1 MADATNG
8 GKYSLETF
16 TMDKT
21 TPTKT
26 GPSYFD
32 KSERG
37 IMSVLTIDRVDKGD
51 ETLYRCI
58 MTNPFGSDST
68 FIQLVVQ
75 GIYAS
80 IPKHIIL
87 HLNVIA

>member
-1 MADATNG
+1 MAGATDG

-16 TMDKT
+16 TIDKST
-21 TPTKT
+21 STKT
-26 GPSYFD
+26 GPSNFD

-37 IMSVLTIDRVDKGD
+37 IMSILTIARVDKGD

-58 MTNPFGSDST
+58 MTNPIGSDST

-75 GIYAS
+75 GTYAS
-80 IPKHIIL
+80 IPRHIIL
-87 HLNVIA
+87 HST